1 MVILRLCLLATMLI
15 APAALAAD
23 EKTTK
28 LRPSVVVT
36 TVASRDIAQQRVYVG
51 RVSAVTTVNLVARV
65 EGTLE
70 ARKFREGSFVKK
82 GDLLFIIEQTAY
94 KAAVTQSEAD
104 LAGMQATLKNA
115 ELDYERD
122 KGLAKTKDITATEL
136 DSSRAS
142 RDVAKANVKKAEA
155 ALVTAKLNLSYTEI
169 HSPIDGRISA
179 TSVDVGNL
187 VGPSSGT
194 LATVVSLDPVYV
206 VFYVGERDL
215 IAARRA
221 GLVRGAQVAV
231 TPYLELSDGSKYPD
245 PGKLD
250 YVGTEIGQSTDTL
263 EVRASFPNAGHVLV
277 PGQFVRVTLKTD
289 KTRMALLVPQIALQR
304 DQAGSYVLVV
314 GKDGKVAKREIKL
327 SDQIGQDWVVSDGLT
342 EGDRVIIQGIQK
354 VYPGLVVNAV
364 QQRG

>member
-1 MVILRLCLLATMLI
+1 MVILRLCLLAAMLV

-28 LRPSVVVT
+28 LRPSVVVA

-70 ARKFREGSFVKK
+70 ERKFKEGSFVRK
-82 GDLLFIIEQTAY
+82 GELLFVIEQTAY

-104 LAGMQATLKNA
+104 LAGMQAQYRNA
-115 ELDYERD
+115 EADYERD
-122 KGLAKTKDITATEL
+122 KGLAATKDVTATEL
-136 DSSRAS
+136 DSSRSS
-142 RDVAKANVKKAEA
+142 RDVAKANVKKAEG
-155 ALVTAKLNLSYTEI
+155 ALITSKLNLSYTEI

-179 TSVDVGNL
+179 ASVDVGNL

-194 LATVVSLDPVYV
+194 LATVVSLDPVNV
-206 VFYVGERDL
+206 IFYVGETDL

-221 GLVRGAQVAV
+221 GLVKGAEVAV
-231 TPYLELSDGSKYPD
+231 TPYLALSDGSKYPE
-245 PGKLD
+245 PGKLN
-250 YVGTEIGQSTDTL
+250 YVGTEIGQNTDTL
-263 EVRASFPNAGHVLV
+263 ELRAVFPNTGHVLV
-277 PGQFVRVTLKTD
+277 PGQFVNVTLKSD
-289 KTRMALLVPQIALQR
+289 QTRMALVVPQIALQR

-314 GKDGKVAKREIKL
+314 GKDDKVAKREVKL

-354 VYPGLVVNAV
+354 VYPGVLVNAV
-364 QQRG
+364 QQKG